1 MLKDHP
7 KGLLPLALANTG
19 ERFGFYTML
28 AIFVLYLQAKFGF
41 DKGTTSTIY
50 GIFMGAVYFMP
61 LIGGYLADKWFGY
74 GKTIMVGIVVMF
86 FGYLLLAIPINDQH
100 FSLFAMIGALSLITI
115 GTGLFKGNLQVL
127 VGNLYDDPKYSS
139 KRDVAFSIFY
149 MCINIGAFFAPSMA
163 EWITNFSLHQHALTY
178 QAQIPALAH
187 QFLSNTISTSGLHD
201 LKQMAEGQI
210 AGASNHLAD
219 FSQNYIQRLSNAYNY
234 GFGVA
239 CLSLVVSIAIFIV
252 FKKSYKY
259 ADYNANK
266 PNTANNHIEE
276 LTPKQTKDRIVALLL
291 VFAVV
296 IFFWMSFQ
304 QNGLT
309 MTFFARDYTVSTVSG
324 FTRIGF
330 SLLSLTLLIALVYS
344 IFNLIQTKEKRGR
357 ILSVIIGLIS
367 LLSIVLVYNSLPTE
381 MHLTPQIFQQFNPFF
396 IIILTPI
403 FVWLFS
409 WLSKRGKE
417 PSSPRKISIGMLIAA
432 VGFTILAIG
441 SVGLMSPAQLQATG
455 GVSPT
460 LVSPDWLIGTY
471 LTLTFAELFLSPM
484 GISFVSRVA
493 PPKYKGLMMGGWFVA
508 TAIGNFLTGV
518 IGNLWSSL
526 PVWSVWSILVACCLI
541 SALFM
546 FTILKKLE
554 LVTK

>member
-41 DKGTTSTIY
+41 NKDTTSTIY

-86 FGYLLLAIPINDQH
+86 FGYLLLAIPNNNQH
-100 FSLFAMIGALSLITI
+100 LSLIAMIGALSLITI

-187 QFLSNTISTSGLHD
+187 QFLSNTISSDGLTQ
-201 LKQMAEGQI
+201 LKQMAETQMT
-210 AGASNHLAD
+210 GASNHLAD

-239 CLSLVVSIAIFIV
+239 CFSLILSIGIFIV

-276 LTPKQTKDRIVALLL
+276 LTPKQTKDRIIALLL

-357 ILSVIIGLIS
+357 IISVFVGVVS
-367 LLSIVLVYNSLPTE
+367 LLGIVFVYKSLPTE

-441 SVGLMSPAQLQATG
+441 SLGLMSPAQLQATG

-508 TAIGNFLTGV
+508 TAVGNALTAV
-518 IGNLWSSL
+518 IGNLWSTL
-526 PVWSVWSILVACCLI
+526 PVWSVWSILVACCLV

>member
-50 GIFMGAVYFMP
+50 GLFMGAVYFMP
-61 LIGGYLADKWFGY
+61 LIGGFVADKWFGY

-86 FGYLLLAIPINDQH
+86 LGYLLLAIPNNDTH
-100 FSLFAMIGALSLITI
+100 FSFVAMIAALTLITI

-163 EWITNFSLHQHALTY
+163 EWITNFSLHQHGLTY
-178 QAQIPALAH
+178 EAQIPALAH
-187 QFLSNTISTSGLHD
+187 QFLSGTISPNGLHD
-201 LKQMAEGQI
+201 LKQLAEAQM
-210 AGASNHLAD
+210 AGASAHLSA
-219 FSQNYIQRLSNAYNY
+219 FSQQYIQHLSDAYNY

-239 CLSLVVSIAIFIV
+239 CLSLVLSIAIFIV
-252 FKKSYKY
+252 FKKTYQY
-259 ADYNANK
+259 ADYSANK
-266 PNTANNHIEE
+266 PNSTNNHIEV
-276 LTPKQTKDRIVALLL
+276 LTPQQTKDRIVALLL

-330 SLLSLTLLIALVYS
+330 SLTSLTLIIVLFYS
-344 IFNLIQTKEKRGR
+344 ILNAVQTKKKRTR
-357 ILSVIIGLIS
+357 TISSLLALIS
-367 LLSIVLVYNSLPTE
+367 LVLILVVYHALPAE
-381 MHLTPQIFQQFNPFF
+381 MHITPQIFQQFNPFF
-396 IIILTPI
+396 IIILTPV
-403 FVWLFS
+403 FVTLFS
-409 WLSKRGKE
+409 QLNKREKE
-417 PSSPRKISIGMLIAA
+417 PSSPRKISYGMLIAA
-432 VGFTILAIG
+432 LGFSILVVGSF
-441 SVGLMSPAQLQATG
+441 GLMSPAQLQASG
-455 GVSPT
+455 GVSPSP
-460 LVSPDWLIGTY
+460 VSPDWLIGTY

-508 TAIGNFLTGV
+508 TAIGNALTGV
-518 IGNLWSSL
+518 IGNLWNAL
-526 PVWSVWSILVACCLI
+526 PLWSVWGILVACCLV

-546 FTILKKLE
+546 FTILRKLE
-554 LVTK
+554 AVTK

>member
-7 KGLLPLALANTG
+7 KGLIPLALANTG

-50 GIFMGAVYFMP
+50 GVFMGAVYFMP
-61 LIGGYLADKWFGY
+61 LIGGFVADKWFGY
-74 GKTIMVGIVVMF
+74 GKTILVGIIIMF
-86 FGYLLLAIPINDQH
+86 FGYLLLAIPNNNLH
-100 FSLFAMIGALSLITI
+100 FSLIAMIGALTLITI

-127 VGNLYDDPKYSS
+127 VGNLYDDPQYSS

-149 MCINIGAFFAPSMA
+149 MCINIGAFFAPSTA
-163 EWITNFSLHQHALTY
+163 EWITNFSLQNHQLTY

-187 QFLSNTISTSGLHD
+187 QFLSGNITPSGLQD
-201 LKQMAEGQI
+201 LKNLAEAQLI
-210 AGASNHLAD
+210 GASNHLVD
-219 FSQNYIQRLSNAYNY
+219 FSHLYIQRLSDAYNY
-234 GFGVA
+234 GFAVA
-239 CLSLVVSIAIFIV
+239 CFSLILSIAIFLV
-252 FKKSYKY
+252 FKKTYKH
-259 ADYNANK
+259 ADYNANQ
-266 PNTANNHIEE
+266 PNTINNHIEE
-276 LTPKQTKDRIVALLL
+276 LTPKQTKDRIMALLL

-309 MTFFARDYTVSTVSG
+309 MTFFARDYTVSSVSG

-330 SLLSLTLLIALVYS
+330 SLTSLTLIIVLFYS
-344 IFNLIQTKEKRGR
+344 ILNAVQSKNGR
-357 ILSVIIGLIS
+357 TRIISSVMGLGALAGTIF
-367 LLSIVLVYNSLPTE
+367 VYKALPAE

-403 FVWLFS
+403 FVTLFS
-409 WLSKRGKE
+409 TLNKRGKE
-417 PSSPRKISIGMLIAA
+417 PSSPRKISIGMVIAA
-432 VGFTILAIG
+432 IGFTILVIG
-441 SVGLMSPAQLQATG
+441 SFGLMSPAQLQASG
-455 GVSPT
+455 GVSQT

-508 TAIGNFLTGV
+508 TAVGNALTAV
-518 IGNLWSSL
+518 IGNLWSTL
-526 PVWSVWSILVACCLI
+526 PVWVVWSILVACCVI

-546 FTILKKLE
+546 FSILKKLE
-554 LVTK
+554 MVTQ

>member
-1 MLKDHP
+1 MLNDHP
-7 KGLLPLALANTG
+7 KGLIPLALANTG

-41 DKGTTSTIY
+41 NKDTTSTIY

-61 LIGGYLADKWFGY
+61 LVGGFIADKWFGY

-86 FGYLLLAIPINDQH
+86 LGYLLLAIPNNDQH
-100 FSLFAMIGALSLITI
+100 LSLAAMISALTLITL

-163 EWITNFSLHQHALTY
+163 EWITNFSLQQHALTY

-187 QFLSNTISTSGLHD
+187 QFLSNTISSDGLNQ
-201 LKQMAEGQI
+201 LKQMAETQMT
-210 AGASNHLAD
+210 GASNHLAD
-219 FSQNYIQRLSNAYNY
+219 FSQLYIQKLSNAYNY

-239 CLSLVVSIAIFIV
+239 CLSLIISIGIFIV
-252 FKKSYKY
+252 FKKSYTH

-276 LTPKQTKDRIVALLL
+276 LSPKQTKDRIVALLL

-344 IFNLIQTKEKRGR
+344 IFNIIQTKTTRSR
-357 ILSVIIGLIS
+357 IISVLIAFAS
-367 LLSIVLVYNSLPTE
+367 IASIVLVYKSLPSE

-409 WLSKRGKE
+409 WLSKRNKE

-441 SVGLMSPAQLQATG
+441 SLGLMSPAQLQATG
-455 GVSPT
+455 GVSTT

-493 PPKYKGLMMGGWFVA
+493 PPKYKGLMMGGWFMA
-508 TAIGNFLTGV
+508 TAIGNALTAV
-518 IGNLWSSL
+518 IGNLWSTL
-526 PVWSVWSILVACCLI
+526 PVWSVWSILVVCCLV

>member
-50 GIFMGAVYFMP
+50 GLFMGAVYFMP
-61 LIGGYLADKWFGY
+61 LIGGFIADKWFGY

-86 FGYLLLAIPINDQH
+86 LGYLLLAIPNNDTH
-100 FSLFAMIGALSLITI
+100 FSFVAMIAALTLITL

-163 EWITNFSLHQHALTY
+163 EWITNFSLHRHGLSY
-178 QAQIPALAH
+178 EAQIPALAH
-187 QFLSNTISTSGLHD
+187 QFLSGTISPNGLHD
-201 LKQMAEGQI
+201 LSRLAEAQM
-210 AGASNHLAD
+210 AGASAHLSS
-219 FSQNYIQRLSNAYNY
+219 FSQQYIQHLSDAYNY

-239 CLSLVVSIAIFIV
+239 CLSLVLSIAIFIV
-252 FKKSYKY
+252 FRKTYQY
-259 ADYNANK
+259 ADYSANK
-266 PNTANNHIEE
+266 PNTANNHIEV
-276 LTPKQTKDRIVALLL
+276 LTPQQTKDRIVALLL

-330 SLLSLTLLIALVYS
+330 SLTSLTLIIILFYS
-344 IFNLIQTKEKRGR
+344 ILNAVQTDKKRTR
-357 ILSVIIGLIS
+357 TISSFVALIS
-367 LLSIVLVYNSLPTE
+367 LLLILVVYHALPAE
-381 MHLTPQIFQQFNPFF
+381 MHITPQIFQQFNPFF
-396 IIILTPI
+396 IIILTPV
-403 FVWLFS
+403 FVTLFS
-409 WLSKRGKE
+409 QLNKRGKE
-417 PSSPRKISIGMLIAA
+417 PSSPRKISYGMLIAA
-432 VGFTILAIG
+432 VGFTILVIG
-441 SVGLMSPAQLQATG
+441 SLGLMSPAQLQASG
-455 GVSPT
+455 GVSPSP
-460 LVSPDWLIGTY
+460 VSPDWLIGTY

-508 TAIGNFLTGV
+508 TAIGNALTGV
-518 IGNLWSSL
+518 IGNLWNAL
-526 PVWSVWSILVACCLI
+526 PLWSVWGILVACCLV

-546 FTILKKLE
+546 FTILRKLE
-554 LVTK
+554 SVTK